1 MIYCTC
7 YIQPQL
13 GGELAQNVTGPG
25 QRTKRGRVDTSKV
38 GLSKVVEAIRMAIN
52 VLDPPR

>member
-1 MIYCTC
+1 MLHSATIEKITSLK
-7 YIQPQL
+7 I
-13 GGELAQNVTGPG
+13 TGPG